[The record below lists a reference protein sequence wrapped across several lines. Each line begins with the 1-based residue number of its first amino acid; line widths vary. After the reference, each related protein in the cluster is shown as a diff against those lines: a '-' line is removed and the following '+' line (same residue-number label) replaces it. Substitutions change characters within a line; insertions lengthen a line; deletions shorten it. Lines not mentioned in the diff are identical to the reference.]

1 VARSPSLVAAAAV
14 LAVLVFFAAK
24 SGGFSATTWYPGAVF
39 LLAVLVLALLVAPRL
54 GSVPRVVAAAVV
66 LLWLYAAWS
75 YLSISWAGQKG
86 DAWDGA
92 NRTVLYAI
100 AFSLFALWPMRAR
113 AAAVVMGAFALAVAG
128 IGLIELLRAN
138 GSAHPLGYFIDARFA
153 QPAGYPNADVA
164 MWFTWFFPSLTLAS
178 RREVPPPLRGVF
190 MASASLLGGLA
201 LMGQTRGWLF
211 AAPVVIVL
219 YLVISRDRVRT
230 AVALVAVLAA
240 AAVYRVPVE
249 AVHNAFAHPAGVDA
263 ALSHATSRL
272 LWTSLVLGI
281 LTAGAAYA
289 DRRLHVPAPLARR
302 ANAGLAVGIALAIGV
317 GVVLLVASQGHPV
330 RRVESAWNDF
340 KRGPEPTGSEARF
353 KFSLGSQRYDYWR
366 VSWDQFRAHP
376 LGGIGADNFQEIY
389 LQKRHSDET
398 PLYPHSI
405 VFRTIA
411 QTGIV
416 GVLLLGGMLA
426 CALVAAWRA
435 TRRRRGL
442 GAATAAG
449 AVTGFLYW
457 AAHGSVD
464 WFWEFPAL
472 GVGAFAML
480 GLAASL
486 LPRPAA
492 SRAAIEPISAGRPAW
507 AAAGVAAVVIGLG
520 LLSQWMAARAA
531 RDAARSWPSDLAGAF
546 DDLDTASKLN
556 PISPQ
561 PELIRASIAQRVGLA
576 DAARKGFL
584 EALDRDPRNTY
595 AVLELGAMAAEAG
608 RRGEATAWLT
618 RMHTLNPRDDLGPL
632 VLSRMRAGKPISAAA
647 VNNILLTRTRK
658 LGQF

>member
-1 VARSPSLVAAAAV
+1 
-14 LAVLVFFAAK
+14 
-24 SGGFSATTWYPGAVF
+24 
-39 LLAVLVLALLVAPRL
+39 
-54 GSVPRVVAAAVV
+54 
-66 LLWLYAAWS
+66 
-75 YLSISWAGQKG
+75 
-86 DAWDGA
+86 
-92 NRTVLYAI
+92 
-100 AFSLFALWPMRAR
+100 
-113 AAAVVMGAFALAVAG
+113 
-128 IGLIELLRAN
+128 
-138 GSAHPLGYFIDARFA
+138 
-153 QPAGYPNADVA
+153 
-164 MWFTWFFPSLTLAS
+164 
-178 RREVPPPLRGVF
+178 

-272 LWTSLVLGI
+272 LWTSLVLGA
-281 LTAGAAYA
+281 LTVAAAYA
-289 DRRLHVPAPLARR
+289 DRRMHVPAALARR

-366 VSWDQFRAHP
+366 VSWEQFRAHP

-520 LLSQWMAARAA
+520 LLSPWMAARAA
-531 RDAARSWPSDLAGAF
+531 RDGRPLVADRPRGRLRRPRHRLEAQPDQPPAGA
-546 DDLDTASKLN
+546 DPGEHRPAR
-556 PISPQ
+556 
-561 PELIRASIAQRVGLA
+561 RARGRGAEGLP
-576 DAARKGFL
+576 GG
-584 EALDRDPRNTY
+584 PRPRPRGT
-595 AVLELGAMAAEAG
+595 LTPCSSSEPWRP
-608 RRGEATAWLT
+608 RRGGARRRPPGSPACTRSTRAT
-618 RMHTLNPRDDLGPL
+618 TLGRSCSAGCGPASRSRPRP
-632 VLSRMRAGKPISAAA
+632 
-647 VNNILLTRTRK
+647 
-658 LGQF
+658 